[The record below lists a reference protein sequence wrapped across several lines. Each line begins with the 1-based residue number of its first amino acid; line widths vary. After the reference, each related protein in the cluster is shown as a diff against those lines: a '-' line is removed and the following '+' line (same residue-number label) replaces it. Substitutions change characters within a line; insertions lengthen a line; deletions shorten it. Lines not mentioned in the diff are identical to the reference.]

1 VRRPRIGGPYPLA
14 ESNTPAN
21 GEVRR
26 LLNQAD
32 AAIGPVAP
40 HIMVKWARR
49 RMREEIERGAAR
61 RSLLLRALVPAFSC
75 IAMAYL
81 VMIQGDFLAPAARL
95 TIGVCCY
102 FCSMF
107 IPWLVVRSE
116 RRRAQRSGFLRR

>member
-1 VRRPRIGGPYPLA
+1 
-14 ESNTPAN
+14 
-21 GEVRR
+21 VRR

-40 HIMVKWARR
+40 HLIVKWARR

-75 IAMAYL
+75 IALSYL

-95 TIGVCCY
+95 TICICCY
-102 FCSMF
+102 FFSML
-107 IPWLVVRSE
+107 IPWLVVKSE
-116 RRRAQRSGFLRR
+116 RRRARRSGFLRR